1 MPELPEVE
9 VVRRGIQRH
18 FIGSDIADVQVL
30 AERSVR
36 DHDAGSDEFRQLL
49 LGRTLASVERRGKFM
64 WLRLGDSDSALVI
77 HLGMSG
83 QVLAQTSLADL
94 PVHAR
99 VVLRLRARVASNSRP
114 RTSTPPH
121 LVFVDQRMFGR
132 MFVDGL
138 TDTPQRTLPVSALHI
153 AADPL
158 EPAFDCAE
166 VVRRIRA
173 RTAGIKSVLLNQQVV
188 SGIGNIYADEALWR
202 ARVHWANPACEV
214 SPAKVEKT
222 LEAAATVM
230 AEALKAG
237 GTSFDSMYVNVNG
250 SSGYF
255 SRELNA
261 YGREGEPCRRC
272 ESLIVREKFEN
283 RSAFRCPR
291 CQRRGR

>member
-9 VVRRGIQRH
+9 VVRQGIQRH
-18 FIGSDIADVQVL
+18 FIGSEIADVHVL
-30 AERSVR
+30 AERSIR
-36 DHDAGSDEFRQLL
+36 DHDAGPDEFRQLL
-49 LGRTLASVERRGKFM
+49 RGRMLTSVERRGKFM
-64 WLRLGDSDSALVI
+64 WLRLDDSDSALVI

-83 QVLAQTSLADL
+83 QVLSQQSLADL

-99 VVLRLRARVASNSRP
+99 VVLQLRAGAAVTSRVRK
-114 RTSTPPH
+114 STPPH

-138 TDTPQRTLPVSALHI
+138 TDTPQRTLPASALHI

-158 EPAFDCAE
+158 EPAFDRTE

-173 RTAGIKSVLLNQQVV
+173 RTACIKSVLLNQQVV

-202 ARVHWANPACEV
+202 ARLHWAKPACDV
-214 SPAKVEKT
+214 SASKVAET
-222 LEAAATVM
+222 LEAAAAVM
-230 AEALKAG
+230 AEALRAG

-272 ESLIVREKFEN
+272 GSLIVREKFEN

-291 CQRRGR
+291 CQRRSR